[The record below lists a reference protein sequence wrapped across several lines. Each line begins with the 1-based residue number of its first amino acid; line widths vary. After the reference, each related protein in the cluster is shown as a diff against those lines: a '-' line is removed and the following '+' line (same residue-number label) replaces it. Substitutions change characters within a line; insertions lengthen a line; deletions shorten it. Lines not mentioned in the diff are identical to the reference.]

1 MMTLRELNQKNQIFS
16 NLFCLRLS
24 MRKPTSVT
32 ICAILFLLN
41 VMAQTSHAQVT
52 TEDGVLEL
60 EGLFGIGSNT
70 SYFVVDFGG
79 SPVSATGPRDT
90 YAFGYQ
96 WDAPDTSAA
105 DGLLEIVSQST
116 LELDTTDFGG
126 DLGLAINTFSYE
138 GDTDTPDFNED
149 NRFWTTFVGALTN
162 GEVAWQV
169 SDFGIS
175 SITLTDEAFL
185 GFRAQTF
192 GAAERPVVPVAAIPE
207 PAAVFLLSVA
217 ACGASTIRR
226 RRG

>member
-1 MMTLRELNQKNQIFS
+1 
-16 NLFCLRLS
+16 
-24 MRKPTSVT
+24 
-32 ICAILFLLN
+32 
-41 VMAQTSHAQVT
+41 MAQSSRAQVAL
-52 TEDGVLEL
+52 EDGVLEL

-70 SYFVVDFGG
+70 SYFVIDFGG
-79 SPVSATGPRDT
+79 SPLSATGPRDS

-138 GDTDTPDFNED
+138 GDTDTPDFNVD
-149 NRFWTTFVGALTN
+149 NRFWNTFIGTLSN
-162 GEVAWQV
+162 GDVAWQV

-185 GFRAQTF
+185 GFRAQAF
-192 GAAERPVVPVAAIPE
+192 GAAERPAVPVTAIPE
-207 PAAVFLLSVA
+207 PSGLVLLGVA
-217 ACGASTIRR
+217 SLAGCARR
-226 RRG
+226 RRSA

>member
-1 MMTLRELNQKNQIFS
+1 
-16 NLFCLRLS
+16 

-32 ICAILFLLN
+32 ICTILFLLS
-41 VMAQTSHAQVT
+41 VMAQSSRAQVAL
-52 TEDGVLEL
+52 EDGVLEL

-70 SYFVVDFGG
+70 SYFVIDFGG
-79 SPVSATGPRDT
+79 SPLSATGPRDS

-138 GDTDTPDFNED
+138 GDTDTPDFNVD
-149 NRFWTTFVGALTN
+149 NRFWNTFIGTLSN
-162 GEVAWQV
+162 GDVAWQV

-185 GFRAQTF
+185 GFRAQAF
-192 GAAERPVVPVAAIPE
+192 GAAERPAVPVTAIPE
-207 PAAVFLLSVA
+207 PSGLVLLGVA
-217 ACGASTIRR
+217 SLAGCARR
-226 RRG
+226 RRSA

>member
-1 MMTLRELNQKNQIFS
+1 
-16 NLFCLRLS
+16 

-32 ICAILFLLN
+32 ICTILFLLS
-41 VMAQTSHAQVT
+41 VMAQSSRAQVAL
-52 TEDGVLEL
+52 EDGVLEL

-70 SYFVVDFGG
+70 SYFVIDFGG
-79 SPVSATGPRDT
+79 SPLSATGPRDS

-138 GDTDTPDFNED
+138 GDTDTPDFNVD
-149 NRFWTTFVGALTN
+149 NRFWNTFIGTLSNGNVG
-162 GEVAWQV
+162 WQV

-185 GFRAQTF
+185 GFRAQAF
-192 GAAERPVVPVAAIPE
+192 GAAERPAVPVTAIPE
-207 PAAVFLLSVA
+207 PSGLVLLGVA
-217 ACGASTIRR
+217 SLAGCARR
-226 RRG
+226 RRSV

>member
-1 MMTLRELNQKNQIFS
+1 
-16 NLFCLRLS
+16 

-32 ICAILFLLN
+32 ICTILFLLS
-41 VMAQTSHAQVT
+41 VMAQSSRAQVAL
-52 TEDGVLEL
+52 EDGVLEL

-70 SYFVVDFGG
+70 SYFVIDFGG
-79 SPVSATGPRDT
+79 SPLSATGPRDS

-138 GDTDTPDFNED
+138 GDTDTPDFNVD
-149 NRFWTTFVGALTN
+149 NRFWNTFIGTLSNGNVG
-162 GEVAWQV
+162 WQV

-185 GFRAQTF
+185 GFRAQAF
-192 GAAERPVVPVAAIPE
+192 GAAERPAVPVTAIPE
-207 PAAVFLLSVA
+207 PSGLLLLGVA
-217 ACGASTIRR
+217 SLAGCARR
-226 RRG
+226 RRSA